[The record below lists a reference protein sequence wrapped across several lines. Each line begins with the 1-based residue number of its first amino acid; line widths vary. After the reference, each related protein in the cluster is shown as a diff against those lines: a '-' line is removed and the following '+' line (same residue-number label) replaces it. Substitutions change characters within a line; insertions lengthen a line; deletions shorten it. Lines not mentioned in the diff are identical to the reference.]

1 MSIDMSED
9 KHTVHIH
16 SKLDFAPPTEEEIF
30 GKSRVISEIELGLL
44 QMQVLW
50 VLNRKPSHGY
60 NIMKQMQS
68 LKSTRV
74 TQGTLYPTLQRL
86 VDLGL
91 IEKEEGARKIIY
103 HITEKGKRVMN
114 DACTDFTRTFFG
126 IFHDFVCEKCV
137 HRDFVKDLGKSG

>member
-1 MSIDMSED
+1 MSVD
-9 KHTVHIH
+9 KHSGHIH
-16 SKLDFAPPTEEEIF
+16 SSLQFLPPTSEEIF
-30 GKSRVISEIELGLL
+30 GKSRIIGEIELGLL

-60 NIMKQMQS
+60 DIMKQMQI
-68 LKSTRV
+68 LKTTKV

-91 IEKEEGARKIIY
+91 IKRHNQERKIVY
-103 HITEKGKRVMN
+103 TITDKGKKTMN

-126 IFHDFVCEKCV
+126 IFHDFVCGKCV
-137 HRDFVKDLGKSG
+137 HRDFVKEIGKGEEM